1 MTKTPRCIAIPKS
14 GQTLIYALDSHS
26 SHMKEFTRYF
36 LTGTILW
43 VVVDWTTAFNPD
55 FERWISYMPEIW
67 LFYVGYPLI
76 FAFLIYRRKW
86 SAWGIFLA
94 MLAGAF
100 IVEVVFTG
108 NKMLYT
114 FPIMLIGI
122 PAAISI
128 YGLLTFAPK
137 WIVENRIRQN
147 KRKLIPMIIVWI
159 LISISTLA
167 NGLG

>member
-1 MTKTPRCIAIPKS
+1 M
-14 GQTLIYALDSHS
+14 
-26 SHMKEFTRYF
+26 
-36 LTGTILW
+36 TGTIFW
-43 VVVDWTTAFNPD
+43 VVVDWTTAFNPY
-55 FERWISYMPEIW
+55 FERWLSYMPEIW

-86 SAWGIFLA
+86 SDCGVFLA
-94 MLAGAF
+94 MLVGAF

-108 NKMLYT
+108 NKLLYT

-128 YGLLTFAPK
+128 YSLLTFAPK

-147 KRKLIPMIIVWI
+147 KRKLISMIIVWI
-159 LISISTLA
+159 LVSISTFA
-167 NGLG
+167 NSLG

>member
-1 MTKTPRCIAIPKS
+1 
-14 GQTLIYALDSHS
+14 
-26 SHMKEFTRYF
+26 MKEFTRYF
-36 LTGTILW
+36 LIGTIFW

-55 FERWISYMPEIW
+55 FERWLSYMPEIW

-76 FAFLIYRRKW
+76 FAFLICRRKW
-86 SAWGIFLA
+86 SDWGVLLA
-94 MLAGAF
+94 MLVGAF

-108 NKMLYT
+108 NRLLYT

-122 PAAISI
+122 PVAISI
-128 YGLLTFAPK
+128 YSLLTFAPK

-159 LISISTLA
+159 LVSISTFA
-167 NGLG
+167 NSLG